1 MTRRRRTATQEQGQA
16 MVEFALVLPVLCV
29 LLLAVIQFGI
39 VFNNYITLTDAVR
52 AGARTGAVSRLA
64 TRPADVAEA
73 KVRASAS
80 ALAGTDL
87 RVTVDSTWAAGTD
100 VTVSATYPW
109 DISLLGWVVGG
120 GSLKSKTVE
129 RVE

>member
-1 MTRRRRTATQEQGQA
+1 MRSRTSPRQEKGQA

-29 LLLAVIQFGI
+29 LLLAVIQFGV

-64 TRPADVAEA
+64 TKPVDVTEA

-80 ALAGTDL
+80 GLSAAELK
-87 RVTVDSTWAAGTD
+87 VTIASTWAAGSD
-100 VTVSATYPW
+100 VTVTATYPW
-109 DISLLGWVVGG
+109 DISLLGFVVGS
-120 GSLKSKTVE
+120 GSLTSKTVE

>member
-1 MTRRRRTATQEQGQA
+1 
-16 MVEFALVLPVLCV
+16 MVEFALVLPVL
-29 LLLAVIQFGI
+29 LLILLAILKFGLL
-39 VFNNYITLTDAVR
+39 FNNYITLTDAVR

-80 ALAGTDL
+80 ALAGSDL